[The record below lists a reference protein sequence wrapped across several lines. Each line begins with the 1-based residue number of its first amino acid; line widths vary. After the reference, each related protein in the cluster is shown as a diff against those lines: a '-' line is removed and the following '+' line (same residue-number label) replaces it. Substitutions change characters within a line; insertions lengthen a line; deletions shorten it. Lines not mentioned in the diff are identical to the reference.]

1 MQENEHSVGNKQ
13 NQEDRFKRFY
23 RDFWATRS
31 GRELVQFYSINFS
44 FTFYHVLNF
53 TCLPGQR
60 YRVPGT
66 LSSLCFLDF
75 QDLILNYFAF
85 LFSLLFRLA
94 LRRSNPPINSLQ
106 KTRNNDTAQ
115 LHNSIQY
122 RCGPPDQQRR
132 HRIYHTCQSKT
143 F

>member
-1 MQENEHSVGNKQ
+1 MS
-13 NQEDRFKRFY
+13 
-23 RDFWATRS
+23 TRT
-31 GRELVQFYSINFS
+31 E
-44 FTFYHVLNF
+44 
-53 TCLPGQR
+53 
-60 YRVPGT
+60 VPGT
-66 LSSLCFLDF
+66 GYLSLECLCFLDF

-115 LHNSIQY
+115 LHNSIQGH
-122 RCGPPDQQRR
+122 CGPPDPQRR
-132 HRIYHTCQSKT
+132 HRIYHTCQFPKS